1 MPPRLARTARSSS
14 RSWKRG
20 EPAPSPN
27 GAVVAVGE
35 IVGAHALRGW
45 LRVRAYQPPAP
56 SLVPGRR
63 VLIEHAGACRELEVV
78 SATPHGRGLVLL
90 TLAGVDDRRAA
101 EPLVGARERGV
112 VEVILHQLRDY
123 ASGRHLQ
130 VDDTPYGGG
139 PGMLMRP
146 EPLVAAIEHVA
157 AAERPRRIL
166 LSPRGVPFSDE
177 RARALACEG
186 ALLLICPRYEGVD
199 ERVIAYVDEE
209 LSIGDY
215 VLTGG
220 EMAALVVMD
229 AVVRLLPGAVGNQA
243 SPSQDSHTGGLLEH
257 PQYTRPEEFRGARV
271 PEVLLRGDHAAIAH
285 WRREESLRAT
295 LARRPDLLA
304 RAPLSD
310 GDRAILRRL
319 GWRDG

>member
-1 MPPRLARTARSSS
+1 VRLHVLALFPEMLA
-14 RSWKRG
+14 
-20 EPAPSPN
+20 SPL
-27 GAVVAVGE
+27 A
-35 IVGAHALRGW
+35 
-45 LRVRAYQPPAP
+45 
-56 SLVPGRR
+56 
-63 VLIEHAGACRELEVV
+63 
-78 SATPHGRGLVLL
+78 
-90 TLAGVDDRRAA
+90 AGVLRR
-101 EPLVGARERGV
+101 ARERGV
-112 VEVILHQLRDY
+112 VEVLLHQLRDY

-139 PGMLMRP
+139 PGMVMRP

-166 LSPRGVPFSDE
+166 LSPRGVPFGDQ
-177 RARALACEG
+177 RARALACER

-199 ERVIAYVDEE
+199 ERVTAYVDEE

-220 EMAALVVMD
+220 EIAALVVMD
-229 AVVRLLPGAVGNQA
+229 AVVRLLPGAVGNQV
-243 SPSQDSHTGGLLEH
+243 SPSQDSHAGGLLEH

-271 PEVLLRGDHAAIAH
+271 PEVLLRGDHAAIAR

-304 RAPLSD
+304 RAPLGD
-310 GDRAILRRL
+310 ADRAFLRRL